1 VKEIDMNVLRRLN
14 INPMKEIAK
23 LMKDL
28 YLVRTK
34 IDKLENIEIQLS
46 DILIKKYKSRNEA
59 KKLMVFILE
68 NIFLPIIFLMEYM
81 QNLI

>member
-1 VKEIDMNVLRRLN
+1 MNVLRRLN